1 MSQNNLKIK
10 QNYLNIT
17 NEYIKWFFS
26 VINISRQVE
35 VYIEYIFL
43 LTERIKTFQKN
54 VLKYLIEMELK
65 KQQLE
70 EIVECKIKKKYVFE
84 MKKHNVVQSYTDKCR
99 NNFAK

>member
-65 KQQLE
+65 KQRLE

-84 MKKHNVVQSYTDKCR
+84 MKKPNVVQSYTDKYR